1 MIFLLSRHR
10 CPECFFVSM
19 VVACRLRFVN
29 LVTQLWARYRNSMV
43 DLKSEEFRALW
54 EPRDNPAT
62 GVWRVRRRLAA
73 AMRLVIER
81 LTTSDAPEEE
91 LAVVAARLEDYAD
104 RLADHPQRDRYDGF
118 AEAAVADPA
127 AAKKSMG
134 GAHFD
139 FSPLIGQSNPLAPP
153 IVITSDEQGVRG
165 EATFGSAYEGPPG
178 CVHGG
183 CIAAAFDEVLG
194 YTQTFTGQPGM
205 TGTLETLYRSP
216 TPLHTP
222 LVFRSHVES
231 IEGRKV
237 ICRGTLHEGD
247 RLCAEAKAIFISLRE
262 GKMAGLVDKRAMR
275 TRAGTAAQSEPSDK
289 DS

>member
-1 MIFLLSRHR
+1 
-10 CPECFFVSM
+10 
-19 VVACRLRFVN
+19 
-29 LVTQLWARYRNSMV
+29 MV
-43 DLKSEEFRALW
+43 DLKSEEVRALW

-91 LAVVAARLEDYAD
+91 LAVVAARLEDYAE

-127 AAKKSMG
+127 EAKKSMG

-205 TGTLETLYRSP
+205 TGTLETFYRSP

-222 LVFRSHVES
+222 LVFHSQVES
-231 IEGRKV
+231 ISGRKV
-237 ICRGTLHEGD
+237 ICRGTLHDGD
-247 RLCAEAKAIFISLRE
+247 RLCAEARAIFISLRE
-262 GKMAGLVDKRAMR
+262 GKMAGLVDERASR
-275 TRAGTAAQSEPSDK
+275 NRGVDVPRSKATEEGS
-289 DS
+289 